1 MNIHSIRLSGRAL
14 GIVFL
19 TAVLPWCYPT
29 TGMAVDFASPV
40 SYHVGTLISAAGP
53 ADFIAVADFNGDGQP
68 DIAVPNPG
76 SGNVSVLLNNGDDT
90 FKPARNFDVGMASP
104 TSIEVADFNNDGIQD
119 LAVWSVPDP
128 AHATLSVLLGNRD
141 GTFPAPK
148 VTTLPAAVDQATL
161 DLVVADFNLDHRS
174 DLVALVHDVNGGGS
188 SRVYLMAGKGDG
200 TFQAPEQI
208 SDSLSTVVD
217 TFSDRKYLV
226 AAD

>member
-1 MNIHSIRLSGRAL
+1 MSQRRTFGVPKGDLLRIVARTGPRHCCSQLRNTVQNHRGRADMNIHSIRDSGRAL

-40 SYHVGTLISAAGP
+40 SYHVGTLISAAVP

-104 TSIEVADFNNDGIQD
+104 TSIEVADFNNDGTQD
-119 LAVWSVPDP
+119 LAVWSIPDP

-141 GTFPAPK
+141 GTFQAPK
-148 VTTLPAAVDQATL
+148 
-161 DLVVADFNLDHRS
+161 
-174 DLVALVHDVNGGGS
+174 
-188 SRVYLMAGKGDG
+188 
-200 TFQAPEQI
+200 
-208 SDSLSTVVD
+208 
-217 TFSDRKYLV
+217 
-226 AAD
+226 